1 MVREKEVVNLEC
13 LDRDDLSDYIR
24 KHQDDPAYSYQVS
37 IAQTIREA
45 QAAQLTGQISRAL
58 TLEKHADAL
67 YKLLPQEERW

>member
-1 MVREKEVVNLEC
+1 MAQEKEVVNLNC
-13 LDRDDLSDYIR
+13 LDRDDLSEYIR

-37 IAQTIREA
+37 IAQTLRES
-45 QAAQLTGQISRAL
+45 QAARLTGQIARAL